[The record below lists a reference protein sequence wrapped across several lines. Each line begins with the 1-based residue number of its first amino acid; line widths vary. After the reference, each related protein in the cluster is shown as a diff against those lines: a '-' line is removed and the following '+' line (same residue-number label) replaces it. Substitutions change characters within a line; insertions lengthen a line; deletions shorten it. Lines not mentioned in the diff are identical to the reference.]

1 MRVLDKYTRQLD
13 DILRGLDD
21 AALRIV
27 RQSDETIL
35 DLNRGQLLQGLTPQ
49 GTKLKPDYRNERY
62 KRAKNRANPLPG
74 FGTPDLKLTG
84 KFHSNFYLTAQNG
97 ELEFFSS
104 DTKTSKLIDKYGKD
118 NIFGL
123 TVQNNEVLNYEI
135 IKPKLIA
142 WVLSKIKI

>member
-1 MRVLDKYTRQLD
+1 MAVLDKYTRQLD

-27 RQSDETIL
+27 RKSDDTIL
-35 DLNRGQLLQGLTPQ
+35 DLNRGQLLQGLTPK
-49 GTKLKPDYRNERY
+49 GTKLKPDYRLIRY
-62 KRAKNRANPLPG
+62 ATAKNGANPLPG

-97 ELEFFSS
+97 EIDFFSS
-104 DTKTSKLIDKYGKD
+104 DTKTSKLIEKYGKD

-123 TVQNNEVLNYEI
+123 TVQNNEILNYKI
-135 IKPKLIA
+135 IAPKLIQ